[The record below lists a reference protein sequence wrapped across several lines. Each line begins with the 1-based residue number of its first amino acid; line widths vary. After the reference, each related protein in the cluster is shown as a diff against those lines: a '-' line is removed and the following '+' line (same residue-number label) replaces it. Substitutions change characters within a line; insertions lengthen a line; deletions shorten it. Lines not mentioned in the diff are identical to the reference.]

1 MRLYPRLA
9 AGGIRRNGKLY
20 APYIMTCSLMAMMF
34 YIVNFLSD
42 NSMLNGMKG
51 GGTMKEML
59 NVGIVIMGIF
69 AAIFL
74 FYTNSFLVKRRKREF
89 GLYNVLGMG
98 KRNIAAVMTWE
109 TFFVYLVSMAL
120 GIAAGI
126 LFSKLAELLAVKIIR
141 GEAQYQFSVSVGSI
155 IATLLVFAVIFLNV
169 MRQVFTAK
177 PVELLHSENSGEK
190 PPRANWFLAV
200 LGVIILGAAYYM
212 AVTIEEPLTAVL
224 AFMLAVL
231 LVIIATYLLFIAG
244 SVAVCRSCRRTESTT
259 TAQITLSQFP
269 RCATA

>member
-98 KRNIAAVMTWE
+98 KRNIAP
-109 TFFVYLVSMAL
+109 S
-120 GIAAGI
+120 
-126 LFSKLAELLAVKIIR
+126 
-141 GEAQYQFSVSVGSI
+141 
-155 IATLLVFAVIFLNV
+155 
-169 MRQVFTAK
+169 
-177 PVELLHSENSGEK
+177 
-190 PPRANWFLAV
+190 
-200 LGVIILGAAYYM
+200 
-212 AVTIEEPLTAVL
+212 
-224 AFMLAVL
+224 
-231 LVIIATYLLFIAG
+231 
-244 SVAVCRSCRRTESTT
+244 
-259 TAQITLSQFP
+259 
-269 RCATA
+269 